1 MSRTML
7 VEYLGGTWPV
17 LPLNIPRMLRYEPL
31 WTTKTATQRI
41 IRRRDLLTP
50 DLKLHNNTS
59 SAISPDGR
67 RPFPEAGI
75 RYARTAYSHYGK
87 SSNHCQTHL
96 TDYKT
101 NADSPFC
108 WTPHFLP
115 QNRHFTPSPARHPS
129 IIHWISRTFLH
140 FYCWTKGVSIWT
152 QARTKTPH
160 RQHRTNPYLR
170 RYSQS
175 KRDITIWL
183 KFPHRCCNLN
193 YFLIISHRI

>member
-115 QNRHFTPSPARHPS
+115 QNRHFTPSPAPKVSPS
-129 IIHWISRTFLH
+129 EHKH
-140 FYCWTKGVSIWT
+140 HKHKGLKLLIGNT
-152 QARTKTPH
+152 APILTCA
-160 RQHRTNPYLR
+160 
-170 RYSQS
+170 
-175 KRDITIWL
+175 DIPNQNAIL
-183 KFPHRCCNLN
+183 QFD
-193 YFLIISHRI
+193 